1 MKDKSLTYQSI
12 FGIIALLFIAITTL
26 VLYLKGHISNRDID
40 FTKFGT
46 YGDFIGGVLG
56 TIFSVFAVLLI
67 YKTYVTQKEELELS
81 RALFSNQNFENTFF
95 NMLKVH
101 QELRKEINFS
111 PLGNGIFDDN
121 QKIGHSIQGKAFFE
135 FIQKEFTKLWK
146 YEYDESKMNA
156 LTDKIGQKHKVYKY
170 IYESNSSMKI
180 SNSEGQ
186 FIDKSISEHLKD
198 IKDLKYPIFWEKYD
212 NYIGDYFRNIY
223 HILKYISEEKSK
235 EITNSRNKETTNK
248 KYKKYADILQ
258 SQMSYSE
265 LFFMFYNALTFTKV
279 KKYIEEFNFI
289 ENLMVERLLHPKHAK
304 FKGLGKIKQY
314 CNTQ

>member
-1 MKDKSLTYQSI
+1 MKNKSLLYQWV
-12 FGIIALLFIAITTL
+12 FGSIALLFLAITTL
-26 VLYLKGHISNRDID
+26 VLGVKGHINNNDID

-56 TIFSVFAVLLI
+56 TIFSVIAVILI
-67 YKTYVTQKEELELS
+67 FRTYISQKEELELS
-81 RALFSNQNFENTFF
+81 RKLFTNQQFENTFF

-101 QELRKEINFS
+101 QELRKEINIS
-111 PLGNGIFDDN
+111 TVGNGIFNDN
-121 QKIGHSIQGKAFFE
+121 QKKNHSIQGKAFFE

-156 LTDKIGQKHKVYKY
+156 LTDKISQKHKVYKY
-170 IYESNSSMKI
+170 NYESNSSIKT
-180 SNSEGQ
+180 SNSEGL

-235 EITNSRNKETTNK
+235 ELKNKKNKESINK

-279 KKYIEEFNFI
+279 KRYIEEFNFI
-289 ENLMVERLLHPKHAK
+289 ENLMTERLLHPKHAQ
-304 FKGLGKIKQY
+304 FEGLGKIK
-314 CNTQ
+314 NNSITQ